1 MKEIAA
7 QGVQIIAPTH
17 MLVTLN
23 EKKEIVPSA
32 YAKAA
37 KEAGLMSKLL
47 GVLVNAVKS
56 RGIFSDWPATVTDY
70 ANCMSLD

>member
-1 MKEIAA
+1 VK
-7 QGVQIIAPTH
+7 IIAPSMH

-37 KEAGLMSKLL
+37 KEAGLDIITWT
-47 GVLVNAVKS
+47 LVPTIAV
-56 RGIFSDWPATVTDY
+56 A
-70 ANCMSLD
+70 